1 MLFEWDEGKRETNLR
16 KHRIDFQDAKA
27 IFDGPVLEGVVS
39 RDGENRIVAVGLMR
53 DIEIVVVYVV
63 RGERRRIISARRA
76 SRDERKVY
84 KDHLSS
90 AGEGQD

>member
-16 KHRIDFQDAKA
+16 KHHIDFQDAKE
-27 IFDGPVLEGVVS
+27 IFDGPVFEGIVS
-39 RDGENRIVAVGLMR
+39 RGGEDRTVAVGLMR
-53 DIEIVVVYVV
+53 DIEIVVIYVV

-90 AGEGQD
+90 AGEGR